1 MSHGRPDPTL
11 SAFIMINSFYCTST
25 GAPFHSP
32 HHLPSKVTGT
42 IPGLHPFSFRVSG
55 PWGSSYWPLTTQ
67 LFVHLPQALHSQQ
80 SHCGPAGWWGW
91 GGGVGSGIQIIL
103 FFFQVHPSHCWGGRR
118 MPPSQAF
125 SMCWAFFLR
134 QEGKAWDDE
143 WVPYILPFG
152 GHKTECLV
160 LGFIFLWM
168 SRSVYSRP
176 PRLLQP
182 VGNVWTSSG
191 KEWSVPFSI
200 PMTRVEL

>member
-1 MSHGRPDPTL
+1 MQTSSAIFSVTCSLLSALLHNYHIYTLCAAVKMSHGRPDPTL

-103 FFFQVHPSHCWGGRR
+103 FFFQVHPSHC
-118 MPPSQAF
+118 
-125 SMCWAFFLR
+125 
-134 QEGKAWDDE
+134 
-143 WVPYILPFG
+143 
-152 GHKTECLV
+152 
-160 LGFIFLWM
+160 
-168 SRSVYSRP
+168 
-176 PRLLQP
+176 
-182 VGNVWTSSG
+182 
-191 KEWSVPFSI
+191 
-200 PMTRVEL
+200 